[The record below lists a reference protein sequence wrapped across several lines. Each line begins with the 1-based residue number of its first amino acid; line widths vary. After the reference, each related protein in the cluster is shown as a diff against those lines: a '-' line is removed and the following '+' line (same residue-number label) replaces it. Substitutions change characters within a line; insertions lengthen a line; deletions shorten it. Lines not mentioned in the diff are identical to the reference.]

1 MKSWFSR
8 HFENFS
14 QGLVEFTNNSYIND
28 QIKYQSI
35 LKMKFMSLINKIDED
50 YKQSIKNKDQ
60 QKIDTLRLIRSAIK
74 DKDISSRTSKNKEG
88 INESEILSLLL
99 NLIKQRNDSI
109 DQFQKAKRDDLIK
122 NEKSEIEVIK
132 DYLPLQKT
140 QAETEKIINEIIIS
154 NNLESIKDMGKLMAI
169 IKNDYAGEVDMGLAG
184 KIAKSK
190 LIN

>member
-1 MKSWFSR
+1 
-8 HFENFS
+8 
-14 QGLVEFTNNSYIND
+14 
-28 QIKYQSI
+28 
-35 LKMKFMSLINKIDED
+35 MSLRNKIDED

-74 DKDISSRTSKNKEG
+74 DKDISSRTSENKEG

-109 DQFQKAKRDDLIK
+109 EQFQKAKRDDLIK

-132 DYLPLQKT
+132 NYLPQQKT
-140 QAETEKIINEIIIS
+140 QEETEKIINEIISS
-154 NNLESIKDMGKLMAI
+154 NNLESIKDMGKLMSI
-169 IKNDYAGEVDMGLAG
+169 IKSDYAGEVDMGLVG

>member
-35 LKMKFMSLINKIDED
+35 LKVKFMSLRNNIDED

-74 DKDISSRTSKNKEG
+74 DKDISARTSENKEG
-88 INESEILSLLL
+88 INDAEILSLLI
-99 NLIKQRNDSI
+99 NLIKQRKDSI
-109 DQFQKAKRDDLIK
+109 EQFQKAKRDDLIK
-122 NEKSEIEVIK
+122 NEQSEIEIIK
-132 DYLPLQKT
+132 EYLPQQKT
-140 QAETEKIINEIIIS
+140 QEETEKIINEIIIS
-154 NNLESIKDMGKLMAI
+154 NNLEGIKDMGKLMSI
-169 IKNDYAGEVDMGLAG
+169 IKNDYAGEVDMGLVG
-184 KIAKSK
+184 KIAKAK
-190 LIN
+190 LVN

>member
-1 MKSWFSR
+1 
-8 HFENFS
+8 
-14 QGLVEFTNNSYIND
+14 
-28 QIKYQSI
+28 
-35 LKMKFMSLINKIDED
+35 MSLRNKIDED

-74 DKDISSRTSKNKEG
+74 DKDISSRTSENKEG
-88 INESEILSLLL
+88 INDSEILSLLL

-109 DQFQKAKRDDLIK
+109 EQFQKAKRDDLIK

-132 DYLPLQKT
+132 DYLPQQKT
-140 QAETEKIINEIIIS
+140 QEETEKIINEIINS
-154 NNLESIKDMGKLMAI
+154 NNLESIKDMGKLMSI
-169 IKNDYAGEVDMGLAG
+169 IKNDYAGEVDMGLVG

>member
-1 MKSWFSR
+1 
-8 HFENFS
+8 
-14 QGLVEFTNNSYIND
+14 
-28 QIKYQSI
+28 
-35 LKMKFMSLINKIDED
+35 MSLRNKIDED

-74 DKDISSRTSKNKEG
+74 DKDISSRTSNNKEG

-109 DQFQKAKRDDLIK
+109 EQFQKAKRDDLIK

-132 DYLPLQKT
+132 NYLPQQKT
-140 QAETEKIINEIIIS
+140 QEETEKIINEIISS
-154 NNLESIKDMGKLMAI
+154 NNLKSIKDMGKLMSI
-169 IKNDYAGEVDMGLAG
+169 IKSDYAGEVDMGLVG